1 MILPAIALTNVEAF
15 EVTCQ
20 MIGSTGVNDPVRRL
34 IVGGRRGRIGG
45 ARVLGVVV
53 MIKAVATICSFMT
66 PISAKL
72 ATRALTAAI
81 VPAVVAIIAP
91 GVVVI
96 ATATAV
102 VPSAVMAALAAL
114 TLLRVAARGTTT

>member
-1 MILPAIALTNVEAF
+1 
-15 EVTCQ
+15 
-20 MIGSTGVNDPVRRL
+20 
-34 IVGGRRGRIGG
+34 
-45 ARVLGVVV
+45 VLRVVV
-53 MIKAVATICSFMT
+53 VIEAVTTIRSFVT

-72 ATRALTAAI
+72 TAGTLTAAI